1 MCRAAIYSAC
11 ISAAAIG
18 ILHRTVLY
26 CNASEA
32 SAVCRSRRSIDN
44 HSIGWCDCPAE
55 ARCTRFLRLC
65 TLSHS
70 SCDMI
75 GSCVFWNKYCS
86 SWAVLF
92 RLCSLKFVPTV
103 LRRTVCPRY
112 SCLSNMPLT
121 VDIPH
126 RLGLEY
132 FCPLYCSGWYS
143 FRRQMESES
152 FSSVSFSAIARVLF
166 PSLASKRYALQPRQ
180 QQDQRQALA
189 YQTEHGYTHRNGTAA
204 TLAVLHTS
212 IKNRTDFVTCILGIP
227 FIHNVQ
233 EWSKVVVGRFVA
245 VDAVVDCEEVDFFC
259 GNRISV

>member
-11 ISAAAIG
+11 IPAAAIG
-18 ILHRTVLY
+18 ILHRTVPLLLMRLKRQP
-26 CNASEA
+26 
-32 SAVCRSRRSIDN
+32 SAAVGAVQITTQSVGVTAPSPK
-44 HSIGWCDCPAE
+44 PA
-55 ARCTRFLRLC
+55 CTRFLRLC

-112 SCLSNMPLT
+112 SCLSNMPRT

-143 FRRQMESES
+143 F
-152 FSSVSFSAIARVLF
+152 A
-166 PSLASKRYALQPRQ
+166 
-180 QQDQRQALA
+180 
-189 YQTEHGYTHRNGTAA
+189 
-204 TLAVLHTS
+204 
-212 IKNRTDFVTCILGIP
+212 
-227 FIHNVQ
+227 
-233 EWSKVVVGRFVA
+233 
-245 VDAVVDCEEVDFFC
+245 
-259 GNRISV
+259 